1 MQAEVTKRDVVDADE
16 IRLAHGDVQVSLA
29 PHADESL
36 RMDVAVRDMHALA
49 VTLDMEGAVLL
60 AEQGYSVHVAQGES
74 AVLFAGSA
82 PSVLLSLA
90 STRGALKSAKDG
102 MARAMA
108 DAMEQAGAQDGA
120 DTDVLHFV
128 WDRDGEIRL
137 QSVEP
142 GARKLTKEEGAEI
155 ISALLLPEGTPEPLV
170 DAHAALAR
178 AQAHLDKLAGANV
191 DTKAHTMLV
200 TAAQLLQDA
209 ESLAQTL
216 AERREQDESQDAP
229 F

>member
-170 DAHAALAR
+170 DAHAALA
-178 AQAHLDKLAGANV
+178 LDKLAGANV